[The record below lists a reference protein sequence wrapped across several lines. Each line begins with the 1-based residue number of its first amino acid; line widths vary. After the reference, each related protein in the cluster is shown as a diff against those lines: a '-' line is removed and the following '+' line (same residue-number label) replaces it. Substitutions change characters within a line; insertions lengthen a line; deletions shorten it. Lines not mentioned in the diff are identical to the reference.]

1 MHLLLVA
8 YDFPPIPSPQAL
20 RWAYLV
26 RELARAGHR
35 VEVIAP
41 DVPGYGRGGLPELP
55 PEVRIHRVEPGKLTR
70 LLLGRRQT
78 VDKAVP
84 TTYCEAPPVAQ
95 AAMSAASSGQ
105 MQQLNWKG
113 RLRRHLERSLGV
125 RDGLNLKG
133 ELAERIKSMMSRW
146 MFPDY
151 RAEWVPFANARLD
164 AVLRDGRPDAVVV
177 SHEPACSL
185 PVGLHAVRCGIPLVV
200 DMGDPVLAPYTP
212 ERWKDQAL
220 RLEREV
226 CKAAVMVSVTT
237 DAAADVLTQRH
248 DLPSGRVLVVRQGF
262 DPEFKALD
270 HERQLDFDP
279 SRLELLYTG
288 SLYSFRRAET
298 LLEAVVSLPGVR
310 LTVATISAPDYLV
323 QAADKYPE
331 SIRLVGFM
339 PHRAALAAQRECDV
353 LLNIANAD
361 PVQVPGKVFEYLGAG
376 KPVLHL
382 RGSEQDATGALI
394 TRLKAGWDIPTEGP
408 AIAGSLR
415 ALCELHRE
423 QRLGDIVDQR
433 NDVQPYAWPSL
444 AQEWATVVQAQLD
457 KAASLQSREL
467 VP

>member
-55 PEVRIHRVEPGKLTR
+55 PEVRIHRVEPGRLTR
-70 LLLGRRQT
+70 LLLGRRQ
-78 VDKAVP
+78 VADKAVP
-84 TTYCEAPPVAQ
+84 TTSSEVPQVVQASTTPSDEAQ
-95 AAMSAASSGQ
+95 H
-105 MQQLNWKG
+105 LNWKG
-113 RLRRHLERSLGV
+113 RLRQRLEQSVGLRH
-125 RDGLNLKG
+125 GLNWKG

-185 PVGLHAVRCGIPLVV
+185 PVGLHAARCGIPLVV

-212 ERWKDQAL
+212 ERWKDEAL

-226 CKAAVMVSVTT
+226 CKAALMVSVTT
-237 DAAADVLTQRH
+237 EAAADVLTQRH
-248 DLPSGRVLVVRQGF
+248 DLPPGHVLVIRQGF
-262 DPEFKALD
+262 DPEFKPLD

-288 SLYSFRRAET
+288 SFYSFRRAEV
-298 LLEAVVSLPGVR
+298 LLEAVVSLPDVR

-323 QAADKYPE
+323 QAAGKHPE

-339 PHRAALAAQRECDV
+339 PHRAALAAQRDCDV

-382 RGSEQDATGALI
+382 RGSTQDATGALI
-394 TRLKAGWDIPTEGP
+394 TSLKAGWDIPTEGP
-408 AIAGSLR
+408 AIAASLR
-415 ALCELHRE
+415 KLCELHRE
-423 QRLGDIVDQR
+423 QRLEKIVDLR
-433 NDVQPYAWPSL
+433 NDVQPYAWPNL
-444 AQEWATVVQAQLD
+444 AQKWAAVVQAQLD
-457 KAASLQSREL
+457 KAASLPSREL